1 MAHFDV
7 GDGDIDVDGDDG
19 DGDAFEAMAHFN
31 VDDGDIE
38 VNGDDND
45 DDAFVAMASHDGA
58 RENSICWDGA
68 NEASISLSFL
78 SFYAQAYHT
87 HE

>member
-1 MAHFDV
+1 MAMMMLLCRWHRTMAHFD
-7 GDGDIDVDGDDG
+7 
-19 DGDAFEAMAHFN
+19 

-58 RENSICWDGA
+58 RENSIC
-68 NEASISLSFL
+68 
-78 SFYAQAYHT
+78 
-87 HE
+87 